1 MFKIHKPNHL
11 TNLKYTASV
20 IDVTMFAVK
29 LSYKASV
36 KKKTCFSGSFT
47 KGIARTFRLI
57 HFSNTFKL

>member
-36 KKKTCFSGSFT
+36 KK
-47 KGIARTFRLI
+47 RLVSVDLLI
-57 HFSNTFKL
+57 KE